1 MPGGVSCFWKVK
13 RTLGV
18 AEEGG
23 PSASAIFFFLEISS
37 KWRCEKRYEL
47 NSHDPLSCL
56 KGRILE

>member
-23 PSASAIFFFLEISS
+23 PSASAIFFFSGNIIKMEVRKAL
-37 KWRCEKRYEL
+37 
-47 NSHDPLSCL
+47 
-56 KGRILE
+56 